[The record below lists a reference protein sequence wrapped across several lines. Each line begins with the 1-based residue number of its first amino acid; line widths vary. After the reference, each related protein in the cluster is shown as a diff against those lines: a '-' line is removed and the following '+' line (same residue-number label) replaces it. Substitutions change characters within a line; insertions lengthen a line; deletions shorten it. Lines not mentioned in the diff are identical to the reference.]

1 MKKTTLN
8 LLLSAFLIGNLSLS
22 AAAQSTD
29 VPQKVEQNG
38 QDEVS
43 SLPVIDAE
51 LTVAP
56 NVPAPIKR
64 DYPARV
70 IVKLEALEK
79 IMEIMPKVQFKYWT
93 YNGSTPAPFIMCVR
107 AIRWKCIYPIRLT
120 QNYRTALI
128 STLQRHLTERQWRV
142 IHCRGT
148 PALIASK
155 HSLPDFIFTIVPQC
169 PAHRHILV
177 KECSG

>member
-70 IVKLEALEK
+70 IVKLEALFACV
-79 IMEIMPKVQFKYWT
+79 KVIQ
-93 YNGSTPAPFIMCVR
+93 
-107 AIRWKCIYPIRLT
+107 WKCIYPIQLT
-120 QNYRTALI
+120 QNYRIVLI

-148 PALIASK
+148 PVSIASK